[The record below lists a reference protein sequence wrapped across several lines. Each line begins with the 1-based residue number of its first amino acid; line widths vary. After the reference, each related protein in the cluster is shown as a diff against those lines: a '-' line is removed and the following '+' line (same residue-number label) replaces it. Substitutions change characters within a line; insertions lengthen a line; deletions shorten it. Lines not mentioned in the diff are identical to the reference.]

1 MAKIAIAVR
10 RPQRHAAHRF
20 LVPGPFLG
28 FLTFELLHPKL
39 DYIRRHARQVFEN
52 IRRGE
57 AVRFPR
63 GDGMTKWRT
72 GRLHE
77 ANRPLHEL
85 KPLVLLVRTR
95 SHASGITL
103 RLLTTD
109 LVSGC
114 DKRSVRTADALDL
127 VSQGV

>member
-1 MAKIAIAVR
+1 MAKIVIAVR

-57 AVRFPR
+57 AVRCLER
-63 GDGMTKWRT
+63 TVWRNDE
-72 GRLHE
+72 R
-77 ANRPLHEL
+77 AVSMKRI
-85 KPLVLLVRTR
+85 
-95 SHASGITL
+95 ASYT
-103 RLLTTD
+103 
-109 LVSGC
+109 S
-114 DKRSVRTADALDL
+114 
-127 VSQGV
+127 